1 MQVNETYISILENIR
16 KNASARIHLDT
27 HISEPFGIERGV
39 RQGDPKSPKLFTA
52 AMEIMLQRAELT
64 GCIDIKGEELKDL
77 RFADD
82 VALCTNEEE
91 SLSK

>member
-1 MQVNETYISILENIR
+1 MNCI
-16 KNASARIHLDT
+16 A
-27 HISEPFGIERGV
+27 
-39 RQGDPKSPKLFTA
+39 
-52 AMEIMLQRAELT
+52 T

>member
-1 MQVNETYISILENIR
+1 MNCI
-16 KNASARIHLDT
+16 A
-27 HISEPFGIERGV
+27 
-39 RQGDPKSPKLFTA
+39 
-52 AMEIMLQRAELT
+52 T

-91 SLSK
+91 SLSKQLNKLNTESKKIVLKIHKGKTTFMSSFQRKREIKIEEDTIEEVEEYT

>member
-1 MQVNETYISILENIR
+1 MQINETYISILENIY
-16 KNASARIHLDT
+16 KNASPRVHLDN
-27 HISEPFGIERGV
+27 HISEPFRIERGV

-52 AMEIMLQRAELT
+52 AMEIMLQKAELI